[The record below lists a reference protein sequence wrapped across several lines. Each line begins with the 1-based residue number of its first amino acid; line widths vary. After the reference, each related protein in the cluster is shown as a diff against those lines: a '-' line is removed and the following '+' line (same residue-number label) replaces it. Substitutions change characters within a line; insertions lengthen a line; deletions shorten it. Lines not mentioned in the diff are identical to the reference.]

1 MNKKNCE
8 LCEKNKARM
17 YCESDQASLCW
28 DCDTKVHC
36 ANFLVAK
43 HSRNLLCNS
52 CQSLTPW
59 SASGSKLSPTLS
71 LCNSCLENTS
81 AAAAVHLQNQNEER
95 VEENY
100 ETETDEDEE
109 YESESDFDDEYG
121 DDNEDTENQVVPL
134 SSSPS
139 ISSSSSTGSY
149 GDLAAGD
156 GGDTAA
162 VSSPWKKRLRES
174 DCLHYED
181 EEACSSDLNSN
192 NLLEENKGTS
202 SSMGFLRPMKLLRT
216 NELS

>member
-8 LCEKNKARM
+8 LCGKNKARM

-28 DCDTKVHC
+28 DCDTNVHC

-59 SASGSKLSPTLS
+59 SASGPKLSPTLS

-81 AAAAVHLQNQNEER
+81 AAAVHLQNQNEER

-100 ETETDEDEE
+100 ETETDEEEE
-109 YESESDFDDEYG
+109 YESESDSDDEYD
-121 DDNEDTENQVVPL
+121 DDNEDAGNQVVPL

-139 ISSSSSTGSY
+139 ISSSSTGSY
-149 GDLAAGD
+149 GDISAGD

-162 VSSPWKKRLRES
+162 VSSQWKKRLRES
-174 DCLHYED
+174 DCLHSED
-181 EEACSSDLNSN
+181 EEACSSDLNCN

-202 SSMGFLRPMKLLRT
+202 SSIGFLRPMKLLRT